1 MNNAQQ
7 LPDLGNSFTKMK
19 IQDQISGSYHSSLFA
34 CVCRENVYKD
44 FNGVVEMI
52 QQQLQDNRALVI
64 DMVGETV
71 VVMIEK
77 MKV

>member
-1 MNNAQQ
+1 MQHLQ
-7 LPDLGNSFTKMK
+7 DFPDLGLSFTKLK
-19 IQDQISGSYHSSLFA
+19 LQQLIGANTDPSLFA